1 MIEREELSGML
12 REALIRNSRLHL
24 ETVREEDVLTRDLG
38 YDSFALLNLIL
49 DLEDRLHIEID
60 PSRLAH
66 LRGIRFKELVA
77 LVAEHVDA
85 GVAPGARRR
94 C

>member
-1 MIEREELSGML
+1 MDREELAGL
-12 REALIRNSRLHL
+12 LKEALIKNSRLHL
-24 ETVREEDVLTRDLG
+24 ETVRDDDVLTRDLG

-66 LRGIRFKELVA
+66 LREIRFKELVA
-77 LVAEHVDA
+77 LVMEHTDPA
-85 GVAPGARRR
+85 VATGAPRQ